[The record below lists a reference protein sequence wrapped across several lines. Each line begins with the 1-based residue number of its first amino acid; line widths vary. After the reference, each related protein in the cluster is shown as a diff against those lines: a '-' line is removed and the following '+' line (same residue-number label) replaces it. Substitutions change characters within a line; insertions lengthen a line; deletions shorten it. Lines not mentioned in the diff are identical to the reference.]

1 MGKEW
6 EMRCD
11 QLKKEEAYPPVF
23 KVLSDRELEIT
34 ELMAKHMSNKE
45 IAQDCSCPKAVLS
58 NISIRFIPNYRFQ
71 GMSG

>member
-23 KVLSDRELEIT
+23 KELSDRELDSK
-34 ELMAKHMSNKE
+34 L
-45 IAQDCSCPKAVLS
+45 Q
-58 NISIRFIPNYRFQ
+58 IPGDVRVKRKYLLEMME
-71 GMSG
+71 GKS

>member
-11 QLKKEEAYPPVF
+11 QLKAEAYPPVF

-34 ELMAKHMSNKE
+34 ELWRST
-45 IAQDCSCPKAVLS
+45 
-58 NISIRFIPNYRFQ
+58 
-71 GMSG
+71 